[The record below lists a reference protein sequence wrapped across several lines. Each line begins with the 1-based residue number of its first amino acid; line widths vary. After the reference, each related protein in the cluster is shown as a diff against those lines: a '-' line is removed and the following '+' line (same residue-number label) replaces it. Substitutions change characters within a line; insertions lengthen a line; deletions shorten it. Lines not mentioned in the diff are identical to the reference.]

1 MAMVRFFYF
10 ILFWIKFRI
19 MALLKMGM
27 SGREYILK
35 AKKICTIHNLGT
47 NILPELWPSSRMGIT
62 VLTSLELQVKLT
74 RKHFQI
80 RIILIIFHTCLLCS
94 SNHTV
99 KIFSIHQMFFLL
111 LLSTNK
117 AEQKKLK
124 WVTLEKIS
132 SGLLWITLI
141 ITKNRYQYI
150 FNIFFC
156 FISPT

>member
-1 MAMVRFFYF
+1 M
-10 ILFWIKFRI
+10 
-19 MALLKMGM
+19 
-27 SGREYILK
+27 
-35 AKKICTIHNLGT
+35 
-47 NILPELWPSSRMGIT
+47 PELWPSSRMGIT

-99 KIFSIHQMFFLL
+99 KIISIHQIFFFH

-150 FNIFFC
+150 FNIFFALSPLHSRVISCPLCKTNYSVGC
-156 FISPT
+156 FDYYLHVWQEPIPLISLEMKMLGIYRKGW